1 MVLKISNFYIVQE
14 VQSSNLE
21 IQIGLFLTQKL
32 LDNQFLQFLQVD
44 CPWHEIMFWPKKLC
58 LAASI
63 FRQRNIIHLARVP
76 ARHEIAIL
84 VPDLDVGTAPL
95 ERPAVAVSHLTFLE
109 FFHLFLL
116 SPWLS
121 RRGKPAYCPAGKS
134 GPDVP
139 PALPSDKVFYS

>member
-1 MVLKISNFYIVQE
+1 MPVLP
-14 VQSSNLE
+14 
-21 IQIGLFLTQKL
+21 T
-32 LDNQFLQFLQVD
+32 LDF
-44 CPWHEIMFWPKKLC
+44 HT
-58 LAASI
+58 SI

-76 ARHEIAIL
+76 AGHEIAIL

-121 RRGKPAYCPAGKS
+121 RRGKSVYCAAGKS
-134 GPDVP
+134 RTDVHTTRIK
-139 PALPSDKVFYS
+139 LMR